1 MEATDRPAKRAA
13 RVSVRPIAENEYE
26 AVLPLISGYQRFYE
40 AEPDDE
46 RNRTFFRRFLAPSDD
61 GILLGAWAGPELVGF
76 ACVYWTY
83 SSVHAVEIGLLNDLY
98 VAKSARGKGVGEAL
112 IDASAEVARAH
123 GAHHLE
129 WLTHVDNRQA
139 QRLYERFPADRSA
152 WFGYELPL
160 QGTS

>member
-61 GILLGAWAGPELVGF
+61 GILGPVRFDRNGDLIAPAVTIMRVRARDGVSDVVDLEGATIDRVISPSA
-76 ACVYWTY
+76 T
-83 SSVHAVEIGLLNDLY
+83 AV
-98 VAKSARGKGVGEAL
+98 R
-112 IDASAEVARAH
+112 
-123 GAHHLE
+123 
-129 WLTHVDNRQA
+129 
-139 QRLYERFPADRSA
+139 
-152 WFGYELPL
+152 
-160 QGTS
+160 